1 MITLQQTLKPFK
13 WNPDPKSTTIF
24 QPTLKPF
31 KWNLNPKPTTILKI
45 KNQLSPIQPPD
56 AFPTHVNKKFIETL
70 TGLYKKQLRPEY
82 EVLDL
87 MCSRVSHLP
96 KEVKY
101 KKVVEHGLNAQELA
115 KNPRLDF
122 ENASFNAVLLT
133 ASVQY
138 LQEPEKV
145 FAEVLRLLR
154 PNGVFIVSFN
164 THMLYEKA
172 TDVWKNETESGKK
185 RLVVKYFKYV
195 EGFTEP
201 EIVPKPGKGL
211 WSKVQ
216 SSMMKSKGDPFC
228 AFIAKKKL
236 IYE

>member
-1 MITLQQTLKPFK
+1 MTTLQPTLKPFK
-13 WNPDPKSTTIF
+13 WNLDPKPTTIF

-31 KWNLNPKPTTILKI
+31 KWNLNPKPATILKI
-45 KNQLSPIQPPD
+45 KNQLSPIHPPD
-56 AFPTHVNKKFIETL
+56 AFPTHVNKNFIETI

-96 KEVKY
+96 KEDY
-101 KKVVEHGLNAQELA
+101 KKSVEHGLHARELG
-115 KNPRLDF
+115 KYPRLDF
-122 ENASFNAVLLT
+122 ENATFDAVLCT

-138 LQEPEKV
+138 LQEPEKF

-164 THMLYEKA
+164 TGMLYEKA
-172 TDVWKNETESGKK
+172 TDAWKNETESGKK
-185 RLVVKYFKYV
+185 RLVVNYFKCV

-201 EIVPKPGKGL
+201 EIVPKPAGKY
-211 WSKVQ
+211 WSNVQ
-216 SSMMKSKGDPFC
+216 SSMLKSKADPFC
-228 AFIAKKKL
+228 AVIAKKKL
-236 IYE
+236 I